1 MLQESC
7 WWQSFAVEAFT
18 FDVWLEQS
26 GWPRQADGI
35 PVQFHDDQ
43 GKNLISYSL
52 IAGKPARLFDQL
64 AEALAAD
71 NQKNSVGQP
80 VLI

>member
-1 MLQESC
+1 MVIVGVHRKAA
-7 WWQSFAVEAFT
+7 AVEAFT

-26 GWPRQADGI
+26 GGARQADGI
-35 PVQFHDDQ
+35 QVQFHDDQ

-52 IAGKPARLFDQL
+52 IAGQPARLFNQL
-64 AEALAAD
+64 PEALAAD